1 MGMGSGAIM
10 QKVDTFGTL
19 TWSFASYL
27 IKGWAKAI
35 IDLVFIFDSLALF

>member
-10 QKVDTFGTL
+10 QKVDTL

-27 IKGWAKAI
+27 TKGWAKAI
-35 IDLVFIFDSLALF
+35 IDLVFIFNSLALF

>member
-1 MGMGSGAIM
+1 MGTGSGAIM

-27 IKGWAKAI
+27 TKGWPKAI
-35 IDLVFIFDSLALF
+35 IDVVLIVDSLALF